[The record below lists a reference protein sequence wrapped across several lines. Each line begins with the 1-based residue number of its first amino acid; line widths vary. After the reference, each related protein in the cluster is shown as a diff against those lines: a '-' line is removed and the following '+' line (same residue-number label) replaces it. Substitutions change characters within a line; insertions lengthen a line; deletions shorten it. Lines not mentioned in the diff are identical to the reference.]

1 VYALDTNTL
10 IYFFKGQGN
19 VAKNLFRHPPKRIFI
34 PAIVAYEICV
44 GIEKSTQ
51 PKKRRQQWEEILAL
65 CKLCPFTYKEGQR
78 AAQIRHYLEKKG
90 KSIGPLDTLIA
101 GTCLANGLTLVTHN
115 TKEFKRV
122 KGLNLED
129 WY

>member
-19 VAKNLFRHPPKRIFI
+19 VAKNLFRHPPKKICV
-34 PAIVAYEICV
+34 PSIVVYEICV

-51 PKKRRQQWEEILAL
+51 PKKRRQQLEEILAL
-65 CKLCPFTYKEGQR
+65 CKVCPFTYEDGQK
-78 AAQIRHYLEKKG
+78 AAQIRNDLEKMG
-90 KSIGPLDTLIA
+90 KPIGPLDALIS
-101 GTCLANGLTLVTHN
+101 GNCLANGLILVTHN
-115 TKEFKRV
+115 SKEFKRV